1 MSEAQYVRGLYSM
14 WDQVLAARPGLL
26 IDTCASGGRRI
37 DLEILQRAVALWFT
51 DYGFTVPADHC
62 PQPEIDA
69 LVTENDWSGQQ
80 ALSMGAYLTMPLTSV
95 GTHIFHYEPYRF
107 RSGGPASRT
116 IDWGQTAWQ
125 GIVKNSSKFSMLK
138 AALEE
143 QRMLRQFAE
152 SDNDFWPLTEIGVD
166 ETAWAAYQVVRKAQ
180 GDGFAMFFRRCRAA
194 NSTLTVQ
201 LNGLSPTRQ
210 YRLEYR
216 HGYSVDKSETKP
228 GASLSHGF
236 TVELAQRSSSVL
248 VLISAADET
257 SQLKADDE
265 DAPLLHC
272 GPSQNC
278 TNILQAAIDGAVST
292 GGIVSLA
299 PGVWTV
305 VQITLRSNLRLQLAA
320 GTTLM
325 AQAGA
330 FHDGAAHILSCE
342 GLTNVT
348 VRGAVG
354 GGSRLVMRKADYINT
369 SLYTHSEGRHAV
381 ELMECTHIVL
391 SDLHISDTGGKPNAD
406 FRPRKF
412 A

>member
-1 MSEAQYVRGLYSM
+1 MNVQLSNANLSPVPL
-14 WDQVLAARPGLL
+14 
-26 IDTCASGGRRI
+26 
-37 DLEILQRAVALWFT
+37 AVAGLPDPRSEGEMVNGTSLGPLFDNPHAPIRFENGVNAAFSQFMKVSAWNVLN
-51 DYGFTVPADHC
+51 GF
-62 PQPEIDA
+62 
-69 LVTENDWSGQQ
+69 
-80 ALSMGAYLTMPLTSV
+80 
-95 GTHIFHYEPYRF
+95 
-107 RSGGPASRT
+107 
-116 IDWGQTAWQ
+116 
-125 GIVKNSSKFSMLK
+125 
-138 AALEE
+138 
-143 QRMLRQFAE
+143 QRNATKIAGYSIR
-152 SDNDFWPLTEIGVD
+152 VD
-166 ETAWAAYQVVRKAQ
+166 RWRYSEW
-180 GDGFAMFFRRCRAA
+180 FAMDVACTSSGASYPDRGPHAGPDRVSERPQETQGCVSRVLTDMEPLGVELYAHDGGDAASDGGDPSGIDPDGEHVNVASDPRNAAVIAELRPLLLAYIRLPRGRAA
-194 NSTLTVQ
+194 GST
-201 LNGLSPTRQ
+201 
-210 YRLEYR
+210 
-216 HGYSVDKSETKP
+216 
-228 GASLSHGF
+228 
-236 TVELAQRSSSVL
+236 
-248 VLISAADET
+248 T
-257 SQLKADDE
+257 SQLKADDD

-391 SDLHISDTGGKPNAD
+391 SDLYISDTGGKPNAD